1 MLSIGIDVSKGKSTV
16 CGMKP
21 GGEIVYTPFEI
32 QHTRE
37 GMSELLSLLRGSGEE
52 VRVVLE
58 STGSYHCPVVAA
70 LLENGIFVSVV
81 NSLRMKRFCSQSIRR
96 VKTDQIDA
104 MQIALYGLAYWQ
116 ELQPTRLPENT
127 YRELQLLARQ
137 YYQMT
142 SLLIKAKVDFNAL
155 CDQVLPGMQ
164 ELMSDHA
171 GRHKLSDFV
180 LRYHHTAHILKM
192 GETRFRKDYCKWAE
206 KKGYRNHE
214 RMAALIFATAQNGIP
229 VLPNAPSTQI
239 VITEAIRVL
248 HTVEASRDAI
258 LTQMQALAKTLPEYS
273 LVREMPCIGDTLA
286 PRLIAEIGDVRRFSS
301 KKSLIAF
308 AGIEPQPN
316 DSGKVVG
323 NDKGI
328 SKVGSAV
335 LRRTLF
341 LIMTVIL
348 QTQPQDEPV
357 FQFMNKKR
365 SEGKPYKVYM
375 MASANKFLRIYYARV
390 KAVIDSERSQ

>member
-21 GGEIVYTPFEI
+21 GGEIVYAPFEV

-37 GMSELLSLLRGSGEE
+37 GMSELVSLPRQQRRRGSCRFGKH
-52 VRVVLE
+52 RQLPLP
-58 STGSYHCPVVAA
+58 GGGLL

-81 NSLRMKRFCSQSIRR
+81 NSLRMKRFCSQSIRK
-96 VKTDQIDA
+96 VKTDRIDA

-116 ELQPTRLPENT
+116 ELQPTRLPEDT

-142 SLLIKAKVDFNAL
+142 SMLIKAKVDFNAL

-180 LRYHHTAHILKM
+180 LRYRHTTHILEM

-206 KKGYRNHE
+206 KRD
-214 RMAALIFATAQNGIP
+214 TAIANVWQCSSLPQLKNGIP

-273 LVREMPCIGDTLA
+273 SRARNALHRGHA
-286 PRLIAEIGDVRRFSS
+286 
-301 KKSLIAF
+301 
-308 AGIEPQPN
+308 
-316 DSGKVVG
+316 
-323 NDKGI
+323 
-328 SKVGSAV
+328 GSAPDCGD
-335 LRRTLF
+335 RRCPTLSTASG
-341 LIMTVIL
+341 LHRIRRHRCAAV
-348 QTQPQDEPV
+348 PV
-357 FQFMNKKR
+357 R
-365 SEGKPYKVYM
+365 
-375 MASANKFLRIYYARV
+375 
-390 KAVIDSERSQ
+390 

>member
-21 GGEIVYTPFEI
+21 GGEIVYTPFEV

-37 GMSELLSLLRGSGEE
+37 GMSELVSLLRGSGEE

-180 LRYHHTAHILKM
+180 LRYHHTAHILEM

-229 VLPNAPSTQI
+229 VLPDAPSTQI

-273 LVREMPCIGDTLA
+273 LVREMPCIWDTLA
-286 PRLIAEIGDVRRFSS
+286 PRLIAEIGDVRRFHS
-301 KKSLIAF
+301 KRA
-308 AGIEPQPN
+308 PYQ
-316 DSGKVVG
+316 SGKFSA
-323 NDKGI
+323 NNRHI
-328 SKVGSAV
+328 SKRGNRY
-335 LRRTLF
+335 LRKTGYEVMQSYVMHKLANDPIF
-341 LIMTVIL
+341 TFI
-348 QTQPQDEPV
+348 E
-357 FQFMNKKR
+357 KKR
-365 SEGKPYKVYM
+365 SERKSGKLAMV
-375 MASANKFLRIYYARV
+375 AGLNKFLRVYYGKV
-390 KAVIDSERSQ
+390 TELYRSLPQ

>member
-1 MLSIGIDVSKGKSTV
+1 MPMLSIGIDVSKGKSTV

-21 GGEIVYTPFEI
+21 GGEIVYTPFEV

-37 GMSELLSLLRGSGEE
+37 GMSELVSLLRSSGEE
-52 VRVVLE
+52 VRAVLE
-58 STGSYHCPVVAA
+58 STGSYHCPVVTA

-81 NSLRMKRFCSQSIRR
+81 NSLRMKRFCSQSIRK
-96 VKTDQIDA
+96 VKTDRIDA

-116 ELQPTRLPENT
+116 ELQPARLPEDT

-142 SLLIKAKVDFNAL
+142 SMLIKAKVDFNAL

-180 LRYHHTAHILKM
+180 LRYCHTTHILEM

-206 KKGYRNHE
+206 KKGYRNCE
-214 RMAALIFATAQNGIP
+214 RMAVLIFATAQNGIP

-248 HTVEASRDAI
+248 HTVEASRYFNTDAGFR
-258 LTQMQALAKTLPEYS
+258 QDS
-273 LVREMPCIGDTLA
+273 
-286 PRLIAEIGDVRRFSS
+286 
-301 KKSLIAF
+301 
-308 AGIEPQPN
+308 AGIFSRARN
-316 DSGKVVG
+316 ALHRGHA
-323 NDKGI
+323 
-328 SKVGSAV
+328 GSAPDRGDRRCPTLSQQAGSHRIRRHRCAAV
-335 LRRTLF
+335 PVRQILR
-341 LIMTVIL
+341 
-348 QTQPQDEPV
+348 E
-357 FQFMNKKR
+357 
-365 SEGKPYKVYM
+365 
-375 MASANKFLRIYYARV
+375 
-390 KAVIDSERSQ
+390 

>member
-1 MLSIGIDVSKGKSTV
+1 
-16 CGMKP
+16 
-21 GGEIVYTPFEI
+21 
-32 QHTRE
+32 
-37 GMSELLSLLRGSGEE
+37 MSELVSLLRGSGEE

-229 VLPNAPSTQI
+229 VLPDAPSTQI

-286 PRLIAEIGDVRRFSS
+286 PRLIAEIGDVRRFHS
-301 KKSLIAF
+301 KRALIAY
-308 AGIEPQPN
+308 AGIDAPPYQ
-316 DSGKVVG
+316 SGKFSA
-323 NDKGI
+323 NNRHI
-328 SKVGSAV
+328 SKRGNRY
-335 LRRTLF
+335 LRKTGYEVMQSYVMHKPANDPIF
-341 LIMTVIL
+341 TFI
-348 QTQPQDEPV
+348 E
-357 FQFMNKKR
+357 KKR
-365 SEGKPYKVYM
+365 SEGKSGKLAMV
-375 MASANKFLRIYYARV
+375 AGLNKFLRVYYGKV
-390 KAVIDSERSQ
+390 TELYRSLPQ

>member
-21 GGEIVYTPFEI
+21 RGEIVYTPFEV

-37 GMSELLSLLRGSGEE
+37 GMSELVSLLRGSGEE

-142 SLLIKAKVDFNAL
+142 SMLIKAKVDFNAI

-180 LRYHHTAHILKM
+180 LRYRHTTHILKM

-229 VLPNAPSTQI
+229 VLPDAPSTQI

-248 HTVEASRDAI
+248 HTVEASRDAMCQ
-258 LTQMQALAKTLPEYS
+258 TPE
-273 LVREMPCIGDTLA
+273 
-286 PRLIAEIGDVRRFSS
+286 
-301 KKSLIAF
+301 
-308 AGIEPQPN
+308 
-316 DSGKVVG
+316 
-323 NDKGI
+323 
-328 SKVGSAV
+328 
-335 LRRTLF
+335 
-341 LIMTVIL
+341 
-348 QTQPQDEPV
+348 
-357 FQFMNKKR
+357 
-365 SEGKPYKVYM
+365 
-375 MASANKFLRIYYARV
+375 
-390 KAVIDSERSQ
+390 